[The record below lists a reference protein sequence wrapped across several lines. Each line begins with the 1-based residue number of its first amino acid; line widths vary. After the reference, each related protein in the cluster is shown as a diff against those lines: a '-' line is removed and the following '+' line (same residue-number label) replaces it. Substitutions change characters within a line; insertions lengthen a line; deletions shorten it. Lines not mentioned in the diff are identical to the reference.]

1 MKQNQI
7 FLNSEGDSWYFRNE
21 SSLSRRKLPD
31 DDLILQEIL
40 KINNNEKNTNILEIG
55 CGSGNRLE
63 WLINNTNA
71 SCFGIEP
78 SKQAVEIALNKGVHA
93 IQGTAESLPFDI
105 NTFDIIIFGFC
116 LYLCDREDLF
126 KIAAEA
132 DRVCK
137 NPGWIII
144 QDFYSSNFSTNEY
157 HHFNGMKSFKMN
169 YQSLFTWHPFYECT
183 SHKIIGHD
191 NNVYNDVKNNWIAI
205 STLRKNSFLL

>member
-7 FLNSEGDSWYFRNE
+7 FLNSEGDSWHSRNE
-21 SSLSRRKLPD
+21 SALSRRILPD

-40 KINNNEKNTNILEIG
+40 KINNNEKNINILEIG
-55 CGSGNRLE
+55 CGNGYRLE
-63 WLINNTNA
+63 WLTNNINA

-78 SKQAVEIALNKGVHA
+78 SKQAVKIALKKGIHA
-93 IQGTAESLPFDI
+93 MQGTAESLPFDS
-105 NTFDIIIFGFC
+105 NSFDIIIFGFC

-169 YQSLFTWHPFYECT
+169 YRSLFTWHPFYECT
-183 SHKIIGHD
+183 SHKIIEHD
-191 NNVYNDVKNNWIAI
+191 NCIYNDNKNNWMAL

>member
-7 FLNSEGDSWYFRNE
+7 FLNSEGDSWHSRNE
-21 SSLSRRKLPD
+21 SALSRRKLPD

-40 KINNNEKNTNILEIG
+40 KINNNEKKINILEIG
-55 CGSGNRLE
+55 CGNGYRLE
-63 WLINNTNA
+63 WLTNNINA

-78 SKQAVEIALNKGVHA
+78 SKQAVKIALKKGIHA
-93 IQGTAESLPFDI
+93 IQGTAESLPFDR
-105 NTFDIIIFGFC
+105 NSFDIIIFGFC

-169 YQSLFTWHPFYECT
+169 YRSLFTWHPFYECT
-183 SHKIIGHD
+183 SHKIIEHD
-191 NNVYNDVKNNWIAI
+191 NSIYNDNKNNWMAL